1 MERKIDNMERKIG
14 DVFTFDGKQLEVIKG
29 DCWDCYFFGKLC
41 FADVDIRGVCRIKG
55 VCSDDRMDKDI
66 CYKLIEE

>member
-1 MERKIDNMERKIG
+1 MERKIG
-14 DVFTFDGKQLEVIKG
+14 DVFTFDGKQLEVIEG

-41 FADVDIRGVCRIKG
+41 FETYVDIRGVCRIKG
-55 VCSDDRMDKDI
+55 VCSDDRKDTDKEI